1 MHINFDTE
9 FEISL
14 ISILDFIA
22 LDKVS
27 AAISFHKELYR
38 TFDLIKENPYMFKA
52 SRYFKMDSYRDMI
65 HKGYTVIYRVDEE
78 EIFVLEIFKWTDR

>member
-14 ISILDFIA
+14 ILILDFIA

-38 TFDLIKENPYMFKA
+38 TFDLLKA
-52 SRYFKMDSYRDMI
+52 YLSHI
-65 HKGYTVIYRVDEE
+65 GIELVEQE
-78 EIFVLEIFKWTDR
+78 